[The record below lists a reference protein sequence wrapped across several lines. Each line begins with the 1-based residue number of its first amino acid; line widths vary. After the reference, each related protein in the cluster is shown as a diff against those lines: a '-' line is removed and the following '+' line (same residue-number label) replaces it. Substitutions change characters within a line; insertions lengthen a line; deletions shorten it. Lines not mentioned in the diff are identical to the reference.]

1 MFEELL
7 QRMPGLV
14 PAGPAKRL
22 GSNFINGI
30 TSLPVRAD

>member
-7 QRMPGLV
+7 ARMQDLE
-14 PAGPAKRL
+14 PAGPVKRL

-30 TSLPVRAD
+30 KSLPVRTG